1 MSDLIAPPR
10 PAPLP
15 APTLRGLTRLLLLGM
30 AGLGLAGCASSG
42 GSRYGNYYEGKA
54 AYRPPGPP
62 SDPWQP
68 YINDASNRF
77 SVPPEWIRAVIQ
89 KESGGHEYIDGH
101 LTRSAS
107 GAIGLMQLMPPTYA
121 DMQRRNHLG
130 SDPYDPHNN
139 ILAGTAYIRILY
151 GLYGAPGF
159 LAAYN
164 AGTERLNDYLENGR
178 PLPSQTVRYL
188 RIITPNLG
196 TQVALS
202 GPLAVY
208 GAPSQPVSANPPPLG
223 RGNTVQPD
231 HTYIQY
237 ATLNPPAP
245 VQHRT
250 ACVQDANLAYQ
261 PGTANCRTDTRAA
274 APSATSTGVDYGTWM
289 VQVGAFSA
297 EGQARFATTMARQ
310 GDFAQLQGARSMV
323 IPVNRPA
330 GVIYRARLAGL
341 SQVAAVSACATLKN
355 QGLPCS
361 VIRPGQ

>member
-1 MSDLIAPPR
+1 MA
-10 PAPLP
+10 
-15 APTLRGLTRLLLLGM
+15 RLFMLGVV
-30 AGLGLAGCASSG
+30 GLGLAACAGSG
-42 GSRYGNYYEGKA
+42 GGGGSASHYNRYYQGKA
-54 AYRPPGPP
+54 AYRPPGPA

-68 YINDASNRF
+68 YIADASARF
-77 SVPPEWIRAVIQ
+77 AVPQQWIRAVIQ
-89 KESGGHEYIDGH
+89 KESGGNEYIDGH

-121 DMQRRNHLG
+121 DMRRRNHLG

-164 AGTERLNDYLENGR
+164 AGTLRVNDYLENGR

-196 TQVALS
+196 NEVALS

-208 GAPSQPVSANPPPLG
+208 GSSSQRVSATPPPLG
-223 RGNTVQPD
+223 TGSPTPTIQPG
-231 HTYIQY
+231 HTYVQY

-245 VQHRT
+245 VQRRT
-250 ACVQDANLAYQ
+250 ACVQDVNAAYD
-261 PGTANCRTDTRAA
+261 PTGTTCRTDTRTTA
-274 APSATSTGVDYGTWM
+274 APATSAGTGYGAWM

-297 EGQARFATTMARQ
+297 EGQARFANSMARQ
-310 GDFAQLQGARSMV
+310 GDFAALQGARSMV
-323 IPVNRPA
+323 IPVSRPT

-341 SQVAAVSACATLKN
+341 SQAAATGACATLKE
-355 QGLPCS
+355 QGLPCT

>member
-1 MSDLIAPPR
+1 ML
-10 PAPLP
+10 
-15 APTLRGLTRLLLLGM
+15 GLV
-30 AGLGLAGCASSG
+30 GLGLAACASSG
-42 GSRYGNYYEGKA
+42 GGSGGGGASHYQRYYQGKA
-54 AYRPPGPP
+54 AYRPPGPA

-68 YINDASNRF
+68 YIADASTRF
-77 SVPPEWIRAVIQ
+77 AVPQEWIRAVIQ
-89 KESGGHEYIDGH
+89 KESGGNEYIDGH

-121 DMQRRNHLG
+121 DMRRRNHLG
-130 SDPYDPHNN
+130 TDPYDPHNN

-164 AGTERLNDYLENGR
+164 AGTLRVNDYLENGR

-196 TQVALS
+196 NEVALS

-208 GAPSQPVSANPPPLG
+208 GSSSQRVTATPTPLPPVE
-223 RGNTVQPD
+223 TTIQPG
-231 HTYIQY
+231 HTYVQY

-245 VQHRT
+245 VQPQHRT
-250 ACVQDANLAYQ
+250 ACVQDASAAYD
-261 PGTANCRTDTRAA
+261 PTGTTCRTDTRATA
-274 APSATSTGVDYGTWM
+274 APAASAGYGAWM

-297 EGQARFATTMARQ
+297 EGQARFANSMARQ
-310 GDFAQLQGARSMV
+310 GDFAALQGARSMV
-323 IPVNRPA
+323 IPVSRPT

-341 SQVAAVSACATLKN
+341 SEGTATRACATLKD
-355 QGLPCS
+355 QGLPCT

>member
-1 MSDLIAPPR
+1 MM
-10 PAPLP
+10 
-15 APTLRGLTRLLLLGM
+15 RLVLLGM
-30 AGLGLAGCASSG
+30 VGLGLAACASSG
-42 GSRYGNYYEGKA
+42 GSRYGNYYEGRE

-68 YINDASNRF
+68 YIVDASSRF
-77 SVPPEWIRAVIQ
+77 SVPQDWIRAVIQ
-89 KESGGHEYIDGH
+89 KESGGHEYIGGH

-164 AGTERLNDYLENGR
+164 AGTQRLNDYLENGR

-196 TQVALS
+196 NEIALS

-208 GAPSQPVSANPPPLG
+208 GSSSQPVTATPVALAQGGSRSAP
-223 RGNTVQPD
+223 RD
-231 HTYIQY
+231 HTYVQY

-250 ACVQDANLAYQ
+250 ACVQDANLAYD
-261 PGTANCRTDTRAA
+261 PASATCHTDTRS
-274 APSATSTGVDYGTWM
+274 PPPVPTTGVDYGAWM

-310 GDFAQLQGARSMV
+310 GDFSVLQGARSMV
-323 IPVNRPA
+323 IPVPRPA
-330 GVIYRARLAGL
+330 GGTIYRARLAGL
-341 SQVAAVSACATLKN
+341 SQVAALTACTTLKN
-355 QGLPCS
+355 QGLPCT

>member
-1 MSDLIAPPR
+1 MPGAMR
-10 PAPLP
+10 PVS
-15 APTLRGLTRLLLLGM
+15 LRGVTRLVLLGM
-30 AGLGLAGCASSG
+30 VGLGLAACASSG

-62 SDPWQP
+62 TDPWQP
-68 YINDASNRF
+68 YIADASTRF
-77 SVPPEWIRAVIQ
+77 GVPQDWIRAVIQ

-164 AGTERLNDYLENGR
+164 AGTLRLNDYLENGR

-196 TQVALS
+196 NEVALS

-208 GAPSQPVSANPPPLG
+208 GSPSQPVTATPVALTSGHATP
-223 RGNTVQPD
+223 RE
-231 HTYIQY
+231 HAYIQY

-245 VQHRT
+245 VQQQHRT
-250 ACVQDANLAYQ
+250 ACVQDANLAYD
-261 PGTANCRTDTRAA
+261 PGNTTCRTDTRS
-274 APSATSTGVDYGTWM
+274 APPVPAGGVDYGAWM

-310 GDFAQLQGARSMV
+310 GDFSALQGARSMV
-323 IPVNRPA
+323 IPVPRPA
-330 GVIYRARLAGL
+330 GGTIYRARLAGL
-341 SQVAAVSACATLKN
+341 SQVAALNACTTLRN
-355 QGLPCS
+355 QGLPCT

>member
-1 MSDLIAPPR
+1 M
-10 PAPLP
+10 
-15 APTLRGLTRLLLLGM
+15 TRLFLVAL
-30 AGLGLAGCASSG
+30 AGVGLAACATSPGGGG
-42 GSRYGNYYEGKA
+42 GSHTHASYNSYYKGKA
-54 AYRPPGPP
+54 AYRPPGPAT
-62 SDPWQP
+62 DPWQP
-68 YINDASNRF
+68 YIADASSRF
-77 SVPPEWIRAVIQ
+77 AVPQEWIRAVIQ

-196 TQVALS
+196 NEVALS

-208 GAPSQPVSANPPPLG
+208 GSSSQRVTSTPAPLG
-223 RGNTVQPD
+223 NGTTIQPD
-231 HTYIQY
+231 HTYVQY

-245 VQHRT
+245 VQRRT
-250 ACVQDANLAYQ
+250 ACVQDANLAYD
-261 PGTANCRTDTRAA
+261 PGSAACHTDARTAAAA
-274 APSATSTGVDYGTWM
+274 APSAGAGYGAWM

-297 EGQARFATTMARQ
+297 EGQARFANSMARQ
-310 GDFAQLQGARSMV
+310 GDFAALQGARSLV
-323 IPVNRPA
+323 IPVRRPA
-330 GVIYRARLAGL
+330 GLVYRARLAGL
-341 SQVAAVSACATLKN
+341 SQAAATRACATLKD
-355 QGLPCS
+355 QGLPCT

>member
-1 MSDLIAPPR
+1 M
-10 PAPLP
+10 PLTFP
-15 APTLRGLTRLLLLGM
+15 SLRGMTRLGLLALTGI
-30 AGLGLAGCASSG
+30 GLAACASSG
-42 GSRYGNYYEGKA
+42 SGGSRTSHYNSYYQGKA
-54 AYRPPGPP
+54 AYRAPGPET
-62 SDPWQP
+62 DPWQP
-68 YINDASNRF
+68 YIADASTRF
-77 SVPPEWIRAVIQ
+77 AVPQEWIRAVIQ

-130 SDPYDPHNN
+130 SDPYNPHDN

-164 AGTERLNDYLENGR
+164 AGTQRVNDYLENGR

-196 TQVALS
+196 NEVALS

-208 GAPSQPVSANPPPLG
+208 GGAGQRIAANPPALG
-223 RGNTVQPD
+223 PVNTKIQPD

-250 ACVQDANLAYQ
+250 ACVQDANLAYD
-261 PGTANCRTDTRAA
+261 PSNTTCHTDARTAA
-274 APSATSTGVDYGTWM
+274 APAPSAGTGYGAWM
-289 VQVGAFSA
+289 VQVGAFTA

-310 GDFAQLQGARSMV
+310 GDFAALQGARSMV
-323 IPVNRPA
+323 IPVNKPA
-330 GVIYRARLAGL
+330 GGVIYRARLAGL
-341 SQVAAVSACATLKN
+341 SQATATQACATLKN
-355 QGLPCS
+355 QGLPCA